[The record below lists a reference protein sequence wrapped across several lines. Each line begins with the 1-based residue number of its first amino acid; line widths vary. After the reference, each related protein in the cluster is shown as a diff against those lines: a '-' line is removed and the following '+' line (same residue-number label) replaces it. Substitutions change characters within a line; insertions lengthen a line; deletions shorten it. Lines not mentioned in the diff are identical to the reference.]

1 MKSVPVAEAIKIALG
16 HERNGHY
23 QQVESIYRQLLHAF
37 PDETAFHEK
46 LMSALF
52 RQGRI
57 DEAYAAFGDFL
68 ATQRADDGAD
78 DADTASMYLK
88 SLRATAS
95 PPSPLRR
102 RARFQ
107 SLVRLL
113 METDGVG
120 GAIAECGC
128 FKGLSSHLMC
138 STLRKRD
145 ADYRGADYHIF
156 DSFQGLS
163 APTLE
168 DDVPEDFASPKDIK
182 SMCVE
187 GAFAASLAEVRRNL
201 AEFPAIEFHA
211 GWIPLTFQGLPERSY
226 RFVHVDVDLYNP
238 TIDSFEYFHPRLA
251 PGGMIVSDDYGWPG
265 ARQALEDFCGQQG
278 LKLSLT
284 PHDQAFVR
292 RAG

>member
-1 MKSVPVAEAIKIALG
+1 MKSVPVAEAIKLALG
-16 HERNGHY
+16 HEQNGHY
-23 QQVESIYRQLLHAF
+23 QKAESIYRELLRAF
-37 PDETAFHEK
+37 PDETAYHEK

-52 RQGRI
+52 RQQRF
-57 DEAYAAFGDFL
+57 DDAYAAFGNFL
-68 ATQRADDGAD
+68 ATQRDD
-78 DADTASMYLK
+78 DADYASIYLE
-88 SLRATAS
+88 SMRATAS
-95 PPSPLRR
+95 QPWPVQR

-113 METDGVG
+113 TETDGVD

-128 FKGLSSHLMC
+128 YKGLSSHLMC
-138 STLRKRD
+138 STLRTRD
-145 ADYRGADYHIF
+145 AEYRGAGYHIF
-156 DSFQGLS
+156 DSFKGLS
-163 APTLE
+163 PPTLE
-168 DDVPEDFASPKDIK
+168 DDVPEDFARAKKIE

-226 RFVHVDVDLYNP
+226 RFVHVDVDLYDP
-238 TIDSFEYFHPRLA
+238 TIDSFEYFYPRLA

-265 ARQALEDFCGQQG
+265 ARQALEDFCARQG
-278 LKLSLT
+278 LTLGLT